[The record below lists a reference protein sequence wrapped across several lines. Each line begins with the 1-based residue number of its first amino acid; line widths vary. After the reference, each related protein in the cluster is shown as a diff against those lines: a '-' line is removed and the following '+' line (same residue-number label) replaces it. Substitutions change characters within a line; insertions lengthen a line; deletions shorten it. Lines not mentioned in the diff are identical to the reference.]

1 MSLFGAKTILRI
13 KVYDLLEKHY
23 EENQDDA
30 DFDYLYEDE
39 AQIVSRSEK
48 VVKIRKVV
56 EKKPRGIFAKMVSE
70 NVKMVYLRKSL
81 VQELVEKSQEAFEGK
96 VLGSF
101 VRIRSDP
108 NDYLQKN
115 PYQLVQVTGVKKE
128 PGTDGFLLQVTNCVK
143 DVSISM
149 LSDDDFSKEEC
160 EDLHQRIKNGSLKQ
174 PTIVEMEEKARSLHE
189 DQTKHWL
196 GRELASLQKRIAQ
209 ATEKGWRREYPFLRI
224 NIIRIR
230 ELLQTPE
237 EQSRLLRELPEVIGE
252 ELVPNP
258 EASPEAHKSCDNE
271 QRLSESPISSIQE
284 TPEVRNL
291 FGGDDQQCNNG
302 FLMSNTITTPGIT
315 SHAVDLP
322 TWTASAGDESLHRDV
337 EQTANGI
344 TGEEETPTKEPD
356 VSQLQ
361 SSTPVLNHNNGSQ
374 AQLNPSEIIE
384 LSDGDEDENCG
395 DGETLDPTV
404 EHVQVL
410 SSPPPSACLS
420 EKKRKRDRRTPYDRE
435 KASWLYKDPQ
445 GDIQGPFS
453 LTELKAWNDAEYFYK
468 GFKVWMTGQS
478 VSSAVLLTDVLRGVH
493 EQVLSCEPVTIRLT
507 TAVYIPSLSSLSIS
521 FVLFFCFKFLH
532 LGSETCICLHLLPQL
547 VLQRNRAALN
557 KSFREQ
563 QCCCSTRSNSDKPG
577 TQKKKPTSKLHERRQ
592 CMRPKLEIVKPPLSF
607 KPIGT
612 TPSSK
617 SGITNLLTSPV
628 GSTPSSLFSDLSL
641 IEGDKADIGQE
652 EKAIK
657 ERRFYL
663 HPSPRSKPGYT
674 EPELLT
680 LFPLT
685 SPNSSG

>member
-1 MSLFGAKTILRI
+1 MGDMTWVEEGTSHLTSSRKRKARAKRFEFIGWGSRQLIEFLHSLGKDTTTKISRFEVSEAISRYIAENGLIDSSNKKKVACDHRLMSLFGAKTILRI

-56 EKKPRGIFAKMVSE
+56 EKKPRGTFAKMVSE

-81 VQELVEKSQEAFEGK
+81 VQELVKKSQEGFEGK

-209 ATEKGWRREYPFLRI
+209 ATEKGWRREYPFIRL
-224 NIIRIR
+224 NIIRIYLEKR

-258 EASPEAHKSCDNE
+258 EASPEAHKSDNE

-291 FGGDDQQCNNG
+291 FGGDDQQCSNG

-344 TGEEETPTKEPD
+344 TGEEETPTKEPE

-361 SSTPVLNHNNGSQ
+361 SSIPVLNHNNGSQ
-374 AQLNPSEIIE
+374 AQPNPSEIIE

-410 SSPPPSACLS
+410 SSPPSSACLS

-478 VSSAVLLTDVLRGVH
+478 VSSAVLLTDVLRGV
-493 EQVLSCEPVTIRLT
+493 
-507 TAVYIPSLSSLSIS
+507 
-521 FVLFFCFKFLH
+521 F
-532 LGSETCICLHLLPQL
+532 
-547 VLQRNRAALN
+547 
-557 KSFREQ
+557 
-563 QCCCSTRSNSDKPG
+563 
-577 TQKKKPTSKLHERRQ
+577 
-592 CMRPKLEIVKPPLSF
+592 
-607 KPIGT
+607 
-612 TPSSK
+612 
-617 SGITNLLTSPV
+617 
-628 GSTPSSLFSDLSL
+628 
-641 IEGDKADIGQE
+641 
-652 EKAIK
+652 
-657 ERRFYL
+657 
-663 HPSPRSKPGYT
+663 
-674 EPELLT
+674 
-680 LFPLT
+680 
-685 SPNSSG
+685 

>member
-56 EKKPRGIFAKMVSE
+56 EKKPRGVFAKMVSE

-81 VQELVEKSQEAFEGK
+81 VQELVKKSQYAFEGK

-108 NDYLQKN
+108 NDYLQNN

-143 DVSISM
+143 EVSISM

-209 ATEKGWRREYPFLRI
+209 ATEKGWRREYPFIRL
-224 NIIRIR
+224 NIIRIYLEKR

-258 EASPEAHKSCDNE
+258 EASPEAHKSDNE

-284 TPEVRNL
+284 TSEVRNL

-315 SHAVDLP
+315 SHAVDLL

-337 EQTANGI
+337 EQPANGI
-344 TGEEETPTKEPD
+344 TGEEETQTKEPE

-361 SSTPVLNHNNGSQ
+361 SSTPVTNYNNGSQ
-374 AQLNPSEIIE
+374 AQPNPSEIIE

-395 DGETLDPTV
+395 DGETLDPT
-404 EHVQVL
+404 
-410 SSPPPSACLS
+410 
-420 EKKRKRDRRTPYDRE
+420 KRKRDRRTPYDKE

-478 VSSAVLLTDVLRGVH
+478 LDSAVLLTDVLRLNEQIVGVKKTF
-493 EQVLSCEPVTIRLT
+493 P
-507 TAVYIPSLSSLSIS
+507 LSSIYFSCYSYSLY
-521 FVLFFCFKFLH
+521 VVFFCFKSLD
-532 LGSETCICLHLLPQL
+532 LGSETGFAFTCCLGLL
-547 VLQRNRAALN
+547 
-557 KSFREQ
+557 FREIVQ
-563 QCCCSTRSNSDKPG
+563 RLTGPSENNNAAAVPEATVIKPA

-617 SGITNLLTSPV
+617 S
-628 GSTPSSLFSDLSL
+628 D
-641 IEGDKADIGQE
+641 GDKADIDQE

-663 HPSPRSKPGYT
+663 HPSPRSKPGFT

-685 SPNSSG
+685 SPNSSGRP

>member
-1 MSLFGAKTILRI
+1 MGDMTWVEEGNSHLTSSRKRKARPKRFEFIGWGSRQLIEFLHSLGKDTTTKISRFEVSEAISRYIAENGLIDSSNKKKVACDHRLMSLFGAKTILRI

-56 EKKPRGIFAKMVSE
+56 EKKPRGVFAKMVSE

-81 VQELVEKSQEAFEGK
+81 VQELVKKSQYAFEGK

-108 NDYLQKN
+108 NDYLQNN

-143 DVSISM
+143 EVSISM

-174 PTIVEMEEKARSLHE
+174 PTI
-189 DQTKHWL
+189 WL

-209 ATEKGWRREYPFLRI
+209 ATEKGWRREYPFIRL
-224 NIIRIR
+224 NIIR

-258 EASPEAHKSCDNE
+258 EASPEAHKSDNE

-291 FGGDDQQCNNG
+291 FGGDDQQCYNG

-315 SHAVDLP
+315 SHAVDLL
-322 TWTASAGDESLHRDV
+322 TWTASAGDESLHVDV
-337 EQTANGI
+337 EQPANGI
-344 TGEEETPTKEPD
+344 TGEEETQTKEPE

-361 SSTPVLNHNNGSQ
+361 SSTPVTNHNNGSQ
-374 AQLNPSEIIE
+374 AQPNPSEIIE

-410 SSPPPSACLS
+410 SSPPSSACLS
-420 EKKRKRDRRTPYDRE
+420 DKKRKRDRRTPYDRE

-468 GFKVWMTGQS
+468 GFKKLDLPSLAASACSSATSQKVRFGYTTASSFVTGQRPKGNRCKPKPS
-478 VSSAVLLTDVLRGVH
+478 QHMNNKGSQNFTT
-493 EQVLSCEPVTIRLT
+493 CKPVTSFVQTDTNTFREIVQRLT
-507 TAVYIPSLSSLSIS
+507 GPPENNNAAAVPEATVI
-521 FVLFFCFKFLH
+521 
-532 LGSETCICLHLLPQL
+532 
-547 VLQRNRAALN
+547 
-557 KSFREQ
+557 
-563 QCCCSTRSNSDKPG
+563 KPA
-577 TQKKKPTSKLHERRQ
+577 TQK
-592 CMRPKLEIVKPPLSF
+592 
-607 KPIGT
+607 
-612 TPSSK
+612 
-617 SGITNLLTSPV
+617 
-628 GSTPSSLFSDLSL
+628 
-641 IEGDKADIGQE
+641 E
-652 EKAIK
+652 EAN
-657 ERRFYL
+657 F
-663 HPSPRSKPGYT
+663 
-674 EPELLT
+674 
-680 LFPLT
+680 
-685 SPNSSG
+685 

>member
-1 MSLFGAKTILRI
+1 MGDMTWVEEGNSHLTSSRKRKARPKRFEFIGWGSRQLIEFLHSLGKDTTTKISRFEVSEAISRYIAENGLIDSSNKKKVACDHRLMSLFGAKTILRI

-56 EKKPRGIFAKMVSE
+56 EKKPRGVFAKMVSE

-81 VQELVEKSQEAFEGK
+81 VQELVKKSQYAFEGK

-108 NDYLQKN
+108 NDYLQNN

-143 DVSISM
+143 EVSISM

-209 ATEKGWRREYPFLRI
+209 ATEKGWRREYPFIRL
-224 NIIRIR
+224 NIIRIYLEKR

-258 EASPEAHKSCDNE
+258 EASPEAHKSDNE

-284 TPEVRNL
+284 TSEVRNL

-315 SHAVDLP
+315 SHAVDLL

-337 EQTANGI
+337 EQPANGI
-344 TGEEETPTKEPD
+344 TGEEETQTKEPE

-361 SSTPVLNHNNGSQ
+361 SSTPVTNYNNGSQ
-374 AQLNPSEIIE
+374 AQPNPSEIIE

-420 EKKRKRDRRTPYDRE
+420 EKKRKRDRRTPYDKE

-478 VSSAVLLTDVLRGVH
+478 LDSAVLLTDVLR
-493 EQVLSCEPVTIRLT
+493 LSL
-507 TAVYIPSLSSLSIS
+507 A
-521 FVLFFCFKFLH
+521 
-532 LGSETCICLHLLPQL
+532 
-547 VLQRNRAALN
+547 N
-557 KSFREQ
+557 
-563 QCCCSTRSNSDKPG
+563 
-577 TQKKKPTSKLHERRQ
+577 
-592 CMRPKLEIVKPPLSF
+592 
-607 KPIGT
+607 
-612 TPSSK
+612 
-617 SGITNLLTSPV
+617 
-628 GSTPSSLFSDLSL
+628 GST
-641 IEGDKADIGQE
+641 
-652 EKAIK
+652 
-657 ERRFYL
+657 
-663 HPSPRSKPGYT
+663 
-674 EPELLT
+674 
-680 LFPLT
+680 
-685 SPNSSG
+685 

>member
-56 EKKPRGIFAKMVSE
+56 EKKPRGTFAKMVSE

-81 VQELVEKSQEAFEGK
+81 VQELVKKSQEGFEGK

-189 DQTKHWL
+189 EQTKHWL

-209 ATEKGWRREYPFLRI
+209 ATEKGWRREYPFIRL
-224 NIIRIR
+224 NIIRIYLEKR

-237 EQSRLLRELPEVIGE
+237 EQSRLLREVPEVIGE
-252 ELVPNP
+252 ELVPSP
-258 EASPEAHKSCDNE
+258 EASPEAHKSDNE

-322 TWTASAGDESLHRDV
+322 TWTASAGDGYLHRDV

-344 TGEEETPTKEPD
+344 HREEETPTKEPE

-374 AQLNPSEIIE
+374 AQPNPSEIIE

-410 SSPPPSACLS
+410 SSPPSSACLS

-453 LTELKAWNDAEYFYK
+453 LTELKAWNDADYFYK

-478 VSSAVLLTDVLRGVH
+478 VSSAVLLTDVLR
-493 EQVLSCEPVTIRLT
+493 QVITKGAVTIRPT
-507 TAVYIPSLSSLSIS
+507 TTVLIPSFCSLSLSLLLSSSVESYLELGSGPALTFTCCLSLLSI
-521 FVLFFCFKFLH
+521 
-532 LGSETCICLHLLPQL
+532 I
-547 VLQRNRAALN
+547 
-557 KSFREQ
+557 
-563 QCCCSTRSNSDKPG
+563 
-577 TQKKKPTSKLHERRQ
+577 
-592 CMRPKLEIVKPPLSF
+592 
-607 KPIGT
+607 
-612 TPSSK
+612 
-617 SGITNLLTSPV
+617 
-628 GSTPSSLFSDLSL
+628 SL
-641 IEGDKADIGQE
+641 IFE
-652 EKAIK
+652 
-657 ERRFYL
+657 
-663 HPSPRSKPGYT
+663 YT
-674 EPELLT
+674 
-680 LFPLT
+680 T
-685 SPNSSG
+685 SQKQIQV